1 MVTEG
6 PVGEEQLQTMV
17 RFFKAL
23 ADESRL
29 RLLGLLAGREASVE
43 ELATLLGLTAPTVSH
58 HLARLKELG
67 LVRMRSEGTTHLYAL
82 DADTLRSLSKETLEP
97 GRVASLADDIEGE
110 AWERKVLRDFF
121 DGERLKE
128 IPASRKKR
136 LVVLKWL
143 AGHFEPGVR
152 YPERQVNE
160 ILRRHHEDVATL
172 RRELVSEACGLMQ
185 RERGVY
191 RLTPA
196 GAAARDARFLP

>member
-1 MVTEG
+1 M
-6 PVGEEQLQTMV
+6 GEEQLQTMV

-58 HLARLKELG
+58 HLARLRELG
-67 LVRMRSEGTTHLYAL
+67 LVRMRSEGTTHLYTM
-82 DADTLRSLSKETLEP
+82 DADALRRLSKETLEP
-97 GRVASLADDIEGE
+97 GSVAALADDVEGE

-136 LVVLKWL
+136 LVVLRWL
-143 AGHFEPGVR
+143 ASQFRPDVR
-152 YPERQVNE
+152 YPENEVNA
-160 ILRRHHEDVATL
+160 ILRRHHADAATL
-172 RRELVSEACGLMQ
+172 RRELVSDAYGLMQ

-191 RLTPA
+191 WLTPPRESA
-196 GAAARDARFLP
+196 VPDTRFLP